1 MPIDDERDALHCLDE
16 CSSLAA
22 KKLGARYPRDKSEI
36 KNSFEMLFLPV
47 VSKIGVDSARIC

>member
-22 KKLGARYPRDKSEI
+22 MKLEVGIFEI
-36 KNSFEMLFLPV
+36 NQGLV
-47 VSKIGVDSARIC
+47 VCSLDALSTGVSRNWC